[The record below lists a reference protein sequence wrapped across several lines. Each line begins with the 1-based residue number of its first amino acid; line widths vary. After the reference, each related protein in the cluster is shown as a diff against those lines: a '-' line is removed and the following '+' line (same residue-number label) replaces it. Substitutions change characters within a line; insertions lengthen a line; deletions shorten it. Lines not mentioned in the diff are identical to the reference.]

1 MSDFI
6 KAVNA
11 IDKYHDKAQK
21 IFNMLQLENILSRNL
36 SYVYE
41 HFDISSD
48 TITLRGSEFSYGE
61 LTENSINIPLDWLSM
76 DISSDEFYFL
86 IKEFID
92 KIKTKELEEYQ
103 KNKIENTNKIII
115 NLSNAIKALDKSEQN
130 IIINNL
136 KST

>member
-21 IFNMLQLENILSRNL
+21 IFNMLQLKNILSRDL

-61 LTENSINIPLDWLSM
+61 LTENSINVPINWFSLEYTEEDLKYL
-76 DISSDEFYFL
+76 IDEF
-86 IKEFID
+86 IAEIRA
-92 KIKTKELEEYQ
+92 KELAKYNKDQIEKKEEV
-103 KNKIENTNKIII
+103 IL
-115 NLSNAIKALDKSEQN
+115 NLSRAIKSLNKYDQET
-130 IIINNL
+130 IIANL
-136 KST
+136 KSI